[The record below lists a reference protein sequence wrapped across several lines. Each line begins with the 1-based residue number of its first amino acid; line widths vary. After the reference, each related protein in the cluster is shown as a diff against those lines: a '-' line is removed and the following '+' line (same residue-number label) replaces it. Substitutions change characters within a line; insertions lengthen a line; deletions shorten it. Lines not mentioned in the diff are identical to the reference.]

1 MEIAIITLLVLVTTG
16 FGLYRWQRNPSGE
29 PRESLPPRD
38 FGGLFPGGAAPPGQ
52 QPQDNT
58 AADNTNRKAAEFHK
72 QLLTRAN
79 DGDLTC
85 LTDAHAA
92 GGGALY
98 DEVLDSLTA
107 WASGRQE
114 RLQDIVSYIVNHPE
128 LRANKTV
135 ADSVLVSWA
144 ANPAAY
150 PAADVMHFAALA
162 NDAQAYLTAVQAAMR
177 LWSEGTLPRLSAAQL
192 HQLVESQY
200 WIMSGEAR
208 ASGAGFLLKQQM
220 ARLRDELARP
230 RSDGPR

>member
-1 MEIAIITLLVLVTTG
+1 MEIAIIAFLVLVTTG
-16 FGLYRWQRNPSGE
+16 FGLYRWQRNPSNESRE
-29 PRESLPPRD
+29 PLPPRD
-38 FGGLFPGGAAPPGQ
+38 FGGLFPAGAGTPAH
-52 QPQDNT
+52 QPEDDT
-58 AADNTNRKAAEFHK
+58 AADDASRKAAH
-72 QLLTRAN
+72 LRNGLIARAAE
-79 DGDLTC
+79 GDLTC

-92 GGGALY
+92 GGSALY

-107 WASGRQE
+107 WASSRQE
-114 RLQDIVSYIVNHPE
+114 RLQDIVSYIVNHPD

-135 ADSVLVSWA
+135 ADSVLVSWV

-177 LWSEGTLPRLSAAQL
+177 LWREGNLPRLSAAQL

-208 ASGAGFLLKQQM
+208 ASGDGFLLKQQM
-220 ARLRDELARP
+220 ARLRDELARA
-230 RSDGPR
+230 RSDGPQ

>member
-29 PRESLPPRD
+29 SRESLPPRD
-38 FGGLFPGGAAPPGQ
+38 FGGLFPAATPSPAQ
-52 QPQDNT
+52 QPE
-58 AADNTNRKAAEFHK
+58 AAENAGRKTAEF
-72 QLLTRAN
+72 QSELLNRAN

-85 LTDAHAA
+85 LADAHAA

-98 DEVLDSLTA
+98 DEVLDSLTG

-177 LWSEGTLPRLSAAQL
+177 LWREVHLPRLSAAQL

-200 WIMSGEAR
+200 WIMSGEAC

-230 RSDGPR
+230 RSDGPQ

>member
-1 MEIAIITLLVLVTTG
+1 MEIAIITFLILVTTG

-29 PRESLPPRD
+29 PRESVPPLD
-38 FGGLFPGGAAPPGQ
+38 FGGLFPADVATPGQ
-52 QPQDNT
+52 QSE
-58 AADNTNRKAAEFHK
+58 ADANASRKAAEYQE
-72 QLLTRAN
+72 QLLTRAH

-92 GGGALY
+92 GGDALY
-98 DEVLDSLTA
+98 EQVLDSLTA

-114 RLQDIVSYIVNHPE
+114 SLKDIVSYIVNHPE

-162 NDAQAYLTAVQAAMR
+162 NDAQAYLTAVQTAMR
-177 LWSEGTLPRLSAAQL
+177 LWREVHLPRLSAAQL

-200 WIMSGEAR
+200 WIMSGEVR

-230 RSDGPR
+230 RSDGPQ

>member
-29 PRESLPPRD
+29 SREPLPPRD
-38 FGGLFPGGAAPPGQ
+38 FGGLFPAATPSLAQ
-52 QPQDNT
+52 QPE
-58 AADNTNRKAAEFHK
+58 ADENAGRKAAEF
-72 QLLTRAN
+72 QRELLNRAK

-162 NDAQAYLTAVQAAMR
+162 NDAQAYLTAVQTAMR
-177 LWSEGTLPRLSAAQL
+177 LWREVHLPRLSAAQL

-200 WIMSGEAR
+200 WIMSGEVR